1 MTEKTVYIIAILL
14 LFIFIL
20 GVYFGTDMALQH
32 V

>member
-14 LFIFIL
+14 LLIFIL
-20 GVYFGTDMALQH
+20 GVYFGADLAFQH